1 MSADFC
7 DATIRVSRRVRD
19 CKECDRPIKVGDEYL
34 VLAGK
39 YDGDFYSTRNCMRC
53 HRAWQKWIGIFRQPI
68 DGIEI
73 GRFWG
78 WLLDARENGDRRHP
92 RKRRWTLQPA

>member
-1 MSADFC
+1 MSADFH
-7 DATIRVSRRVRD
+7 DSQIRKSRRDRRCQE
-19 CKECDRPIKVGDEYL
+19 CKRGIKAGQEYCVSVG
-34 VLAGK
+34 K
-39 YDGDFYSTRNCMRC
+39 FDGDFYSTRNCMRC
-53 HRAWQKWIGIFRQPI
+53 HKAWQKWTGIFRQPI